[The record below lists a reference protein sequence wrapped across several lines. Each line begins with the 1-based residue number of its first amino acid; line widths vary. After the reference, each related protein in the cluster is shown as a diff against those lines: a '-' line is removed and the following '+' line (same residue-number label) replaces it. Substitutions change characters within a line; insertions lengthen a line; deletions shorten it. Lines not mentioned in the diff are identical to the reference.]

1 MYETSQGVE
10 APKNPMCIGEQKM
23 YLARK
28 FGCSLQASLGIALAL
43 IGAGVTAPAALAQYS
58 SSAQY
63 IQQIETLV
71 QDQQYPNRG
80 GYSRQGYSHN
90 ESVMSHISI
99 EAAGG
104 FNRPLGYS
112 RSFATWG
119 GNVAIGGGWNF
130 NRWFSTVAE
139 WQYFSDK
146 MPGAYLSNVGVPGGH
161 IHVWGLTLEPTI
173 NYKTDGQWG
182 GYVVG
187 GGGFYRR
194 VTTFTVP
201 EQQEVCYYFCYIQNV
216 NVPIAHYSSN
226 QGGVN
231 IGTGV
236 TYKAFGAESNGKL
249 FAEVRYVWVDTPKTN
264 VFGTPDGTMSL
275 LPVTLGFRW

>member
-1 MYETSQGVE
+1 
-10 APKNPMCIGEQKM
+10 M

-28 FGCSLQASLGIALAL
+28 IGGSLQTSLGIALAL
-43 IGAGVTAPAALAQYS
+43 IAAGLTAPAALAQYS

-63 IQQIETLV
+63 NQQIETLV

-80 GYSRQGYSHN
+80 GYSRQSYPS
-90 ESVMSHISI
+90 ESVKSHIAI

-119 GNVAIGGGWNF
+119 GNVSIGAGWNF
-130 NRWFSTVAE
+130 NKWFRTVAE
-139 WQYFSDK
+139 WQYYSDK
-146 MPGAYLSNVGVPGGH
+146 IPGAYLSNVGVPGGH
-161 IHVWGLTLEPTI
+161 IHVWGFTLEPTI
-173 NYKTDGQWG
+173 SYNTSGAWG
-182 GYVVG
+182 GYVIG

-201 EQQEVCYYFCYIQNV
+201 QQQVVCYYFCYVQNV

-226 QGGVN
+226 QGGLN

-236 TYKAFGAESNGKL
+236 TYKAFGPDSNGKL
-249 FAEVRYVWVDTPKTN
+249 FAEVRYVWVNTPKTN

-275 LPVTLGFRW
+275 LPVTIGFRW